1 MVAERFIS
9 RKLKFQGNVAAIA
22 IAVSF
27 FVIIVAVAVS
37 SGFRNEIREGVAAM
51 TGDVSISPFP
61 SGADE
66 PESLP
71 VHLEEESAV
80 LSLPGVKDITPVVV
94 RAGIVKNGDTVH
106 GVMVKGV
113 PSTGRESLEVSIP
126 QRLSEIL
133 GLQEGDDLTTYFV
146 GEKLRVRK
154 FHIAEVHRDL
164 VELDDNLLV
173 YANLEDMQRLCGWDE
188 DKAGVLEVRLSDRYS
203 SARMSRLKAD
213 ELYLTALTAH
223 REEEEILRAATAR
236 QRYPQ
241 LFDWLD
247 LIDFNV
253 LAIILLMTV
262 VAGFNMISGL
272 LILLFRHISTIGTL
286 KALGMANKQIAG
298 VFLRVAARIVLAGMV
313 IGNGAA
319 LLFCLLQ
326 DSTHLIRLNPENYFV
341 SFVPVH
347 IDPALV
353 ALVDVLAFAVIMLLL
368 LIPTLFISKV
378 DPAKTVRVR

>member
-1 MVAERFIS
+1 MKAGRFIS
-9 RKLKFQGNVAAIA
+9 RRLRFKGRLATVA

-27 FVIIVAVAVS
+27 FVMIISLAIS
-37 SGFRNEIREGVAAM
+37 GGFRQEIRHGIGAIS
-51 TGDVSISPFP
+51 GDVRLSADEEPISIHPSYYDKLLGLQGVESISPAIWKP
-61 SGADE
+61 
-66 PESLP
+66 
-71 VHLEEESAV
+71 
-80 LSLPGVKDITPVVV
+80 
-94 RAGIVKNGDTVH
+94 GIVKGEKDIS
-106 GVMVKGV
+106 GVLVKGI
-113 PSTGRESLEVSIP
+113 PMPDSCSLQARIP
-126 QRLSEIL
+126 AQLARDLRLK
-133 GLQEGDDLTTYFV
+133 EGDRFTTWFIEDKVRARRFTV
-146 GEKLRVRK
+146 GGIYEGILDSEGALVV
-154 FHIAEVHRDL
+154 EVPL
-164 VELDDNLLV
+164 
-173 YANLEDMQRLCGWDE
+173 ADMQRLCGWDE

-223 REEEEILRAATAR
+223 GEEEEILRAATAR

-286 KALGMANKQIAG
+286 KALGMSNKQIAG
-298 VFLRVAARIVLAGMV
+298 VFLRVAARIVLAGMA

>member
-1 MVAERFIS
+1 MKAGRFIS
-9 RKLKFQGNVAAIA
+9 RRLRFKGRLATVA

-27 FVIIVAVAVS
+27 FVMIISLAIS
-37 SGFRNEIREGVAAM
+37 GGFRQEIRHGIGAIS
-51 TGDVSISPFP
+51 GDVRLSADEEPISIHPSYYDNLLGLQGVESISPAIWKP
-61 SGADE
+61 
-66 PESLP
+66 
-71 VHLEEESAV
+71 
-80 LSLPGVKDITPVVV
+80 
-94 RAGIVKNGDTVH
+94 GIVKGEKDIS
-106 GVMVKGV
+106 GVLVKGI
-113 PSTGRESLEVSIP
+113 PMPDSCSLQARIP
-126 QRLSEIL
+126 AQLARDLRLK
-133 GLQEGDDLTTYFV
+133 EGDRFTTWFIEDKVRARRFTV
-146 GEKLRVRK
+146 GGIYEGILDSEGALVV
-154 FHIAEVHRDL
+154 EVPL
-164 VELDDNLLV
+164 
-173 YANLEDMQRLCGWDE
+173 ADMQRLCGWDE

-298 VFLRVAARIVLAGMV
+298 VFLRVAARIVLAGMA